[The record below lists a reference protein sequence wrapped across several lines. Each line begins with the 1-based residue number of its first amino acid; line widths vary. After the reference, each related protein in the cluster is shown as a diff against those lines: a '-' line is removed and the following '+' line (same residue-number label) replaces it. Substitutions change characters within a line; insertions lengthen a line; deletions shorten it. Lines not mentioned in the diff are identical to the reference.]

1 MEEGIMDNEIV
12 GKIVELNDFKLSKL
26 PHDLLLEKAIED
38 IVNHVTA
45 QTLLIKNIEKR
56 LQSLENRL
64 FYNR

>member
-1 MEEGIMDNEIV
+1 MDNEIV
-12 GKIVELNDFKLSKL
+12 GKIVELSDFKLSKL

>member
-1 MEEGIMDNEIV
+1 MDNEIV
-12 GKIVELNDFKLSKL
+12 GKRVELNDFKLSKL